1 MGYNED
7 YISTKGIVM
16 NKNIA
21 LLAIF
26 VEGALIGG
34 VTAGFVRFMQD
45 QKEFDRQSKKLN
57 DILNHNPFTVTTDT
71 NIDNDGKVIIDVTVA
86 DK

>member
-1 MGYNED
+1 
-7 YISTKGIVM
+7 M

-57 DILNHNPFTVTTDT
+57 DILNRNPFTVTTDT
-71 NIDNDGKVIIDVTVA
+71 NIDNNGKVIIDVTVA

>member
-1 MGYNED
+1 MDYNED
-7 YISTKGIVM
+7 HISTKGIVM

-57 DILNHNPFTVTTDT
+57 DILNRNPFTVTTDT
-71 NIDNDGKVIIDVTVA
+71 NIDNNGKVIIDVTVA